1 MESRANF
8 WPPLFPIGDVT
19 TPILMSDNIEDM
31 SAILSKRSMMSERF
45 SVDAEFCGIDR
56 RSSRL
61 TDNEPSF
68 EISIAK
74 DTPGYNDFDLDPE

>member
-1 MESRANF
+1 MDSRANF

-19 TPILMSDNIEDM
+19 TPILSCDNIEDM
-31 SAILSKRSMMSERF
+31 SAILSKKSMQSDRI
-45 SVDAEFCGIDR
+45 SVEAEIFGIDR

-61 TDNEPSF
+61 NEDEPSF

-74 DTPGYNDFDLDPE
+74 D